1 MKKTSLFIYITF
13 SSFYYSYSQ
22 NEFNLNQNLLIEKSY
37 EIKKIFKTYNSFF
50 EKKINVYKI
59 QLYHNENR
67 YSTWKEKK
75 KYEELFPNF
84 SVDFF
89 YEAPFFKVT
98 TEYFMK
104 EVTAK
109 KKMDEIKKYF
119 PDCFIIQVPLS
130 EEKF

>member
-1 MKKTSLFIYITF
+1 MKKMSLFICLIF

-22 NEFNLNQNLLIEKSY
+22 VEFNLNQNLLVKKSD

-50 EKKINVYKI
+50 DKKINVYKI

-67 YSTWKEKK
+67 YSTLKVKK

-98 TEYFMK
+98 TDYFMYK
-104 EVTAK
+104 VTAEK
-109 KKMDEIKKYF
+109 KKDEIKKYF
-119 PDCFIIQVPLS
+119 PDCFIIKVPLS
-130 EEKF
+130 EKKF

>member
-1 MKKTSLFIYITF
+1 MKKKILCIFITF
-13 SSFYYSYSQ
+13 SSLFYSYSQ
-22 NEFNLNQNLLIEKSY
+22 NKFNLNQNLFIEKSD

-67 YSTWKEKK
+67 YSTWKVKK

-84 SVDFF
+84 SADFF

-104 EVTAK
+104 KVTAEK
-109 KKMDEIKKYF
+109 KINEIKKHF
-119 PDCFIIQVPLS
+119 PDCFIIKVPLS
-130 EEKF
+130 EENF

>member
-1 MKKTSLFIYITF
+1 MKKTTLFICLIF
-13 SSFYYSYSQ
+13 SSFYYSFSQ
-22 NEFNLNQNLLIEKSY
+22 GEFNLNQNLFIEKSD
-37 EIKKIFKTYNSFF
+37 EIKKILKTYNSFF
-50 EKKINVYKI
+50 EKKVNVYKI

-67 YSTWKEKK
+67 YSTWKVKK

-84 SVDFF
+84 SADFF

-104 EVTAK
+104 KVAAE
-109 KKMDEIKKYF
+109 KKMKEIKNYF
-119 PDCFIIQVPLS
+119 PDCFIIQIPLK

>member
-1 MKKTSLFIYITF
+1 MKKKILYIFIIFSSLF
-13 SSFYYSYSQ
+13 YSYSQ
-22 NEFNLNQNLLIEKSY
+22 NKFNLNQNLFIEKSD

-67 YSTWKEKK
+67 YSTWEVKK

-84 SVDFF
+84 SADFF

-104 EVTAK
+104 KVTAEK
-109 KKMDEIKKYF
+109 KINEIKKHF
-119 PDCFIIQVPLS
+119 PDCFIIKVPLS
-130 EEKF
+130 EENF

>member
-1 MKKTSLFIYITF
+1 MKNNFLFIFITF
-13 SSFYYSYSQ
+13 SSLYYSYSQ
-22 NEFNLNQNLLIEKSY
+22 NEFNLNQNLFIEKSD

-67 YSTWKEKK
+67 YSTWKVKK

-84 SVDFF
+84 SADFF

-104 EVTAK
+104 KVTAEK
-109 KKMDEIKKYF
+109 KINEIKKYF
-119 PDCFIIQVPLS
+119 PDCFIIKVPLS
-130 EEKF
+130 EKNF

>member
-22 NEFNLNQNLLIEKSY
+22 NEFNLNQNLLIEKSD
-37 EIKKIFKTYNSFF
+37 EIKKIFKTYNGFF

-67 YSTWKEKK
+67 YSTWKVKK
-75 KYEELFPNF
+75 KYEELFPNL

-98 TEYFMK
+98 TEFFMK
-104 EVTAK
+104 KITAK
-109 KKMDEIKKYF
+109 KKMDEIKNYF

>member
-1 MKKTSLFIYITF
+1 MKKTTLFICLIF
-13 SSFYYSYSQ
+13 SSFYYSFSQ
-22 NEFNLNQNLLIEKSY
+22 GEFNLNQNLFIEKSD
-37 EIKKIFKTYNSFF
+37 EIKKIFKTYNSLF

-67 YSTWKEKK
+67 YSTWKVKK

-119 PDCFIIQVPLS
+119 PDCFIIQIPLS
-130 EEKF
+130 EGKF